1 MPPAARVTG
10 VWGGRVSGLLGNLG
24 VLLLACGAGSRRS
37 LVGMDDVSVTELTDE
52 DIERMAPAVRGLV
65 AKRLESLYRE
75 CQERLEDAE
84 PGHQDARWAELK
96 LRCLDRQS
104 KLFRL
109 DGRASEPVADEE
121 SAVEV
126 ARSAQKALVARV
138 AASLDELAAKS

>member
-1 MPPAARVTG
+1 MHVAWTGMPPAARVTG
-10 VWGGRVSGLLGNLG
+10 VCTGRVSGLSGDLG
-24 VLLLACGAGSRRS
+24 AIS
-37 LVGMDDVSVTELTDE
+37 LVGMDDVAVTELTDE
-52 DIERMAPAVRGLV
+52 DSGRMAAAVRGLV

-96 LRCLDRQS
+96 LRCLDRQA

-109 DGRASEPVADEE
+109 DRGASAPVEE
-121 SAVEV
+121 EDSAAEV

-138 AASLDELAAKS
+138 AASLDELAAKA

>member
-1 MPPAARVTG
+1 MHVAWTGMPPAARVTG
-10 VWGGRVSGLLGNLG
+10 VCTGPVSGLLGNP
-24 VLLLACGAGSRRS
+24 GAVS

-109 DGRASEPVADEE
+109 DRGASAPVEE
-121 SAVEV
+121 EDSAAEV

-138 AASLDELAAKS
+138 AASLDELAAKA

>member
-1 MPPAARVTG
+1 M
-10 VWGGRVSGLLGNLG
+10 
-24 VLLLACGAGSRRS
+24 
-37 LVGMDDVSVTELTDE
+37 GMDDVSVTELTDE

-96 LRCLDRQS
+96 LRCLDRQA

-109 DGRASEPVADEE
+109 DRLVVQAGEE
-121 SAVEV
+121 EDSAAEV

-138 AASLDELAAKS
+138 AASLDELAAKA

>member
-1 MPPAARVTG
+1 
-10 VWGGRVSGLLGNLG
+10 
-24 VLLLACGAGSRRS
+24 
-37 LVGMDDVSVTELTDE
+37 MDDVSVTELTDE

-138 AASLDELAAKS
+138 AASLDELAAKA